1 VRCIVTHDREL
12 PVFTN
17 DAKKTKFFPSA
28 EESIRI
34 TFFFARFGPKLYQLC
49 QVQRYTFKNNFPKND
64 FKDQQMANQQNTI
77 LYIDDNSMSRELIG
91 SFLREN
97 GYGVFLAENGKKGL
111 ALFAQHA
118 PDVVLLDLRMPHM
131 DGFEV
136 LEDIRA
142 RDQEVPVLV
151 ISGVGDMNDVIQAI
165 RAGASNYVVKSLD
178 SLDLLKEA
186 VNIAIHHLELRKEK
200 QRNQEMLAQAL
211 EESEFYRIQLEAI
224 FDSLPDGILT
234 VDAQGKILRYNHSM
248 QSNCVIGKELAPGK
262 FITDIGSENGEYCLR
277 ILERTL
283 RDEREFLNCR
293 VECPYLQQFQK
304 TYLATT
310 GPLHDNQGQVIG
322 ANLIIKDIS
331 RQERLEDALED
342 RRQFRN
348 IVGKSRP
355 MQRVYNMIR
364 KLADVDS
371 TVLITG
377 ESGTGKECVMEAL
390 HYSGKR
396 SNGPLCR
403 VNCSALSEDLLDS
416 ELFGHVKGA
425 FTGAHK
431 DKMGRFETAHQG
443 TIFLDEIGEISHRIQ
458 LKLLRILETKSFERV
473 GSSKTISVDVRVISA
488 TNADMALKV
497 QQGEFREDLYYRL
510 KVLNIDVPPLRE
522 RKDDIPLLVDFFC
535 RFFSREFKKE
545 IVGVSHQ
552 VMKIFMKYDW
562 PGNVRELKHALEH
575 GCLLSSGA
583 EVFVDDLPL
592 ELLEYSKQD
601 NRKLQYAK
609 PQELTREDLE
619 QALNQAN
626 GNKVQ
631 AAELLGIHRKTL
643 YRKIHQLGIP
653 LK

>member
-1 VRCIVTHDREL
+1 MNRL
-12 PVFTN
+12 
-17 DAKKTKFFPSA
+17 K
-28 EESIRI
+28 
-34 TFFFARFGPKLYQLC
+34 
-49 QVQRYTFKNNFPKND
+49 VQHVATPD
-64 FKDQQMANQQNTI
+64 HSI
-77 LYIDDNSMSRELIG
+77 LYIDDDSMSREFIG
-91 SFLREN
+91 AFLLDK
-97 GYGVFLAENGKKGL
+97 GYRVFLAENGQKGL
-111 ALFAQHA
+111 ALFDQHA

-131 DGFEV
+131 DGLEV
-136 LEDIRA
+136 LENIRT

-151 ISGVGDMNDVIQAI
+151 VSGVGDMNDVIQAV

-178 SLDLLKEA
+178 SLDLLEDA

-200 QRNQEMLAQAL
+200 QRNQKMLAQAL

-234 VDAQGKILRYNHSM
+234 VDAQGKILKFNHSM
-248 QSNCVIGKELAPGK
+248 QSNCPIGIKLGLGKSIAELGA
-262 FITDIGSENGEYCLR
+262 ENGEYCLR

-283 RDEREFLNCR
+283 REEREFLNCR

-310 GPLHDNQGQVIG
+310 GPLLNTQGQVIG

-331 RQERLEDALED
+331 RQERLEDELED

-355 MQRVYNMIR
+355 MQRVFMMIR
-364 KLADVDS
+364 KLVDVDS

-390 HYSGKR
+390 HYSGYR

-431 DKMGRFETAHQG
+431 DKIGRFETAHTG

-473 GSSKTISVDVRVISA
+473 GSSKTISVDVRIISA
-488 TNADMALKV
+488 TNADLALKV

-510 KVLNIDVPPLRE
+510 KVLSIHVPPLRE
-522 RKDDIPLLVDFFC
+522 RKDDIPLLVDSFC
-535 RFFSREFKKE
+535 RHFSREFKKE
-545 IVGVSHQ
+545 ILGVSDQ
-552 VMKIFMKYDW
+552 VMRIFMSYDW

-575 GCLLSSGA
+575 GCLLSSGGRI
-583 EVFVDDLPL
+583 FVDDLPL
-592 ELLEYSKQD
+592 EFIEFSKQEAGD
-601 NRKLQYAK
+601 LKPVK

-653 LK
+653 LN